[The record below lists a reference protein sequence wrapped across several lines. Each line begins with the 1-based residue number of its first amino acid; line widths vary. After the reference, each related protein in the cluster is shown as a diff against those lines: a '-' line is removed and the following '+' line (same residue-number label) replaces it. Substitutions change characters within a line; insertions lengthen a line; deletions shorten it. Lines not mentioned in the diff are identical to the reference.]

1 MPEVLIGLLELYHLF
16 FMKYFFSFRRR
27 LFYRSIPFDPVVRVN
42 IQPQTVE
49 QNQSQPGENG
59 TATTPYSDATSYTY
73 TQAPPAAPESCTSY
87 TSTAAPAPKSCDSY
101 TYVTPVVLSRNRTIT
116 TGTVGSGYTCVSD
129 LPDS

>member
-16 FMKYFFSFRRR
+16 FMKYFFLFRRR

-49 QNQSQPGENG
+49 QNQSQSGENG

-73 TQAPPAAPESCTSY
+73 TPAPPAAP
-87 TSTAAPAPKSCDSY
+87 SY
-101 TYVTPVVLSRNRTIT
+101 TYVTPAVLSRNRTIT